1 MRGSTATLL
10 LFVSV
15 LGCDRGVRTGASTTT
30 SATTATPAPTVPY
43 PADPLPTAAPSAAA
57 AIATSPVKCLADAGF
72 PGSFAIPEASG
83 AAEVELTAGVREML
97 VISDSGHDGAVLL
110 WKIPAGPPRFLKLPL
125 DASASD
131 DLEGVA
137 WREHHLFTLTSSG
150 AVRRFSPDKKGGLVR
165 DGDAYALGP
174 SPYACPSLTSGN
186 CGKNYEGLC
195 LRAPGTSDRC
205 AGYAASKKEG
215 ALYCLIFR
223 GEKLEIDALKPPIKL
238 GLEKTA
244 LSDCAFG
251 TAAGPGEKTL
261 VVTTNIFGGSSSYVI
276 DEATGARTLLDVPVL
291 PTNEGIAIDKDGAL
305 YQFMDAN
312 NDVSLS
318 SRMTCKGW

>member
-1 MRGSTATLL
+1 MRGWLGATLL
-10 LFVSV
+10 LVSV
-15 LGCDRGVRTGASTTT
+15 LGCDRGARTGASTST
-30 SATTATPAPTVPY
+30 STLTPTPTVPY
-43 PADPLPTAAPSAAA
+43 PAEPLPTAPPPIAA
-57 AIATSPVKCLADAGF
+57 SVVKCAADPGF
-72 PGSFAIPEASG
+72 PASFAIPEASG
-83 AAEVELTAGVREML
+83 AAEVELTPGVREML

-110 WKIPAGPPRFLKLPL
+110 WKIPAGPSRFLKLAL

-137 WREHHLFTLTSSG
+137 WRDRHLFTLTSSG
-150 AVRRFSPDKKGGLVR
+150 AVRRFSPDGKGGLAR
-165 DGDAYALGP
+165 DGAAYPIGP
-174 SPYACPSLTSGN
+174 QPYVCASLTAGN

-195 LRAPGTSDRC
+195 LRAPKATERC

-215 ALYCLIFR
+215 ALYCLVFR

-251 TAAGPGEKTL
+251 AAGGPGEKTL
-261 VVTTNIFGGSSSYVI
+261 VVTTNIFGGSSSYVV
-276 DEATGARTLLDVPVL
+276 DEATGTRTLLDVPVL

-312 NDVSLS
+312 NDTSLS
-318 SRMTCKGW
+318 SRMTCRGW

>member
-1 MRGSTATLL
+1 MRGWTAATLL
-10 LFVSV
+10 LVSV
-15 LGCDRGVRTGASTTT
+15 VGCDRRSAWGGPPSTTA
-30 SATTATPAPTVPY
+30 SVTPAPTVPY
-43 PADPLPTAAPSAAA
+43 PAEPLPTPPPP
-57 AIATSPVKCLADAGF
+57 IATSAVKCAADPAF
-72 PGSFAIPEASG
+72 PGSLAIPEASG
-83 AAEVELTAGVREML
+83 AAEVELTPGVRELL

-110 WKIPAGPPRFLKLPL
+110 WKIPAGPPRFLKLVL

-137 WREHHLFTLTSSG
+137 WRDHHLFTLTSSG
-150 AVRRFSPDKKGGLVR
+150 AVRRFSPDGKGGLAR
-165 DGDAYALGP
+165 DGAAYAVGP
-174 SPYACPSLTSGN
+174 QPFSCSPLTSGN

-195 LRAPGTSDRC
+195 LRAPGGSERC

-251 TAAGPGEKTL
+251 AAGGPGEKTL
-261 VVTTNIFGGSSSYVI
+261 IVTTNIFGGSSSYVV
-276 DEATGARTLLDVPVL
+276 DETTGTRTLLDVPVL
-291 PTNEGIAIDKDGAL
+291 PTNEGVAIDKDGAF
-305 YQFMDAN
+305 YQVMDAN

-318 SRMTCKGW
+318 SRMTCRGW